1 MDFYAMSSMMKD
13 LIPSDPEADK
23 QALMAAAGKTF
34 NDVPATK
41 DYVTETAQVA
51 PGSLP
56 LDLDLG
62 SLASLAGIP
71 APKKTTTILEASEPE
86 EVQKSLIPGLN
97 RTKDDVGSDD
107 PIVLVQQAI
116 RRAMDGEVMQPKQRE
131 AFAPYAAMLE
141 KILEE
146 PRLAGMLD
154 NIMKLANKSNPD
166 ITQPEVDEP
175 KVAEPE
181 AKESITTLLK
191 RQLEQH
197 MENRNV

>member
-1 MDFYAMSSMMKD
+1 MKQPIEPNN
-13 LIPSDPEADK
+13 LRRYGVFLYSR
-23 QALMAAAGKTF
+23 TS
-34 NDVPATK
+34 TK
-41 DYVTETAQVA
+41 SRSPWILSAKKSEIISEVGIAY
-51 PGSLP
+51 
-56 LDLDLG
+56 LDLG

-71 APKKTTTILEASEPE
+71 APKKTTTILEAPEPE

-146 PRLAGMLD
+146 LESGEVGIDQLA
-154 NIMKLANKSNPD
+154 KLVKRANELIKFCKD
-166 ITQPEVDEP
+166 KLKATDEEV
-175 KVAEPE
+175 KTIL
-181 AKESITTLLK
+181 ESF
-191 RQLEQH
+191 ED
-197 MENRNV
+197 

>member
-23 QALMAAAGKTF
+23 QALMAAAGKPF
-34 NDVPATK
+34 QDVPATK

-62 SLASLAGIP
+62 SLAALAGVNAPTAPRVVVEAPEAEEIP
-71 APKKTTTILEASEPE
+71 
-86 EVQKSLIPGLN
+86 KSLIPGLN
-97 RTKDDVGSDD
+97 RTKDDVGSED
-107 PIVLVQQAI
+107 PTVLVQQAI
-116 RRAMDGEVMQPKQRE
+116 RRAMDGEVMQPRQRE

-154 NIMKLANKSNPD
+154 NIMKLANKDVEAPKE
-166 ITQPEVDEP
+166 IEEP
-175 KVAEPE
+175 AAEPE
-181 AKESITTLLK
+181 QKESIASMLK
-191 RQLEQH
+191 KQLQDH
-197 MENRNV
+197 MEKNNV

>member
-23 QALMAAAGKTF
+23 QALMAAAGKPVA
-34 NDVPATK
+34 DIPVTK
-41 DYVTETAQVA
+41 DYVNESAQVA

-62 SLASLAGIP
+62 SLAALAGVAAPVKKSIP
-71 APKKTTTILEASEPE
+71 IVESPEPE
-86 EVQKSLIPGLN
+86 EVQKSLVPGLN
-97 RTKDDVGSDD
+97 RTKDDVGSED
-107 PIVLVQQAI
+107 PTVLVQQAI
-116 RRAMDGEVMQPKQRE
+116 RRAMEGEVMQPRQRE

-154 NIMKLANKSNPD
+154 NIMKLANREEAVAK
-166 ITQPEVDEP
+166 EP
-175 KVAEPE
+175 TAEPE
-181 AKESITTLLK
+181 KKESIANMLRNKLK
-191 RQLEQH
+191 DH
-197 MENRNV
+197 MENNNV

>member
-23 QALMAAAGKTF
+23 QALMAAAGKPVA
-34 NDVPATK
+34 DIPVAK
-41 DYVTETAQVA
+41 DYVNESAQVA

-62 SLASLAGIP
+62 SLTALAGVAAPVKKSIP
-71 APKKTTTILEASEPE
+71 IVESPEPE
-86 EVQKSLIPGLN
+86 EVQKSLVPGLN
-97 RTKDDVGSDD
+97 RTKDDVGSED
-107 PIVLVQQAI
+107 PTVLVQQAI
-116 RRAMDGEVMQPKQRE
+116 RRAMEGEVMQPRQRE

-154 NIMKLANKSNPD
+154 NIMKLANREEAVAK
-166 ITQPEVDEP
+166 EP
-175 KVAEPE
+175 TTEPE
-181 AKESITTLLK
+181 KKESIANMLRNKLK
-191 RQLEQH
+191 DH
-197 MENRNV
+197 MENNNV